1 MLYHITRTRYIHVSP
16 TPPSPPLNSYPS
28 DWFFG
33 FSGMIQVIL
42 KYILA
47 LACGMRKYNDA
58 PAGKDDKK
66 DAKNDKGN
74 QMKKKGS
81 AGGKG
86 DPDLEAQQ
94 AANAVQVVPDRTQSI
109 NLDEPEVRVNNPS
122 LGRMSSSSVEAET
135 GSQHTRGSS
144 ASMHGIVP
152 PEPQQPQ
159 PQQSPYSFTANV
171 PQQQQPQPQ
180 QPQQL
185 QPPSFTVTVPHGAVP
200 GSVLQAPSPD
210 GQLVQFVVPHVAP
223 GTVISVPF
231 SPLGY

>member
-1 MLYHITRTRYIHVSP
+1 
-16 TPPSPPLNSYPS
+16 
-28 DWFFG
+28 
-33 FSGMIQVIL
+33 MIQVIL

-66 DAKNDKGN
+66 DAKNDKDN
-74 QMKKKGS
+74 KMKKKGS

-86 DPDLEAQQ
+86 DPADLEAQEV
-94 AANAVQVVPDRTQSI
+94 ANAVQVVPDRTQSI
-109 NLDEPEVRVNNPS
+109 NLDDSEVRVNNPS
-122 LGRMSSSSVEAET
+122 LGRMSSSSVEAEA
-135 GSQHTRGSS
+135 GSQHTRGL
-144 ASMHGIVP
+144 SMHGIGP

-159 PQQSPYSFTANV
+159 PQQSPSPYSFTANV
-171 PQQQQPQPQ
+171 PQQPQ